1 VAARG
6 ASELAADAAAFLRW
20 LDEERHASPA
30 TVRAYRADL
39 EAFAAWR
46 PAGAGPPDRLELRR
60 YVAALQARGLKATS
74 IQRKLAALRSFF
86 RWLREHRG
94 HAADPARLVRGPKVP
109 RRVPKFL
116 TVAEVDRLL
125 GLPFDD
131 THEGARDRAL
141 LEVLYSTGC
150 RVAEAA
156 DLSLARLDLEEGTAL
171 LRGKGN
177 KERLAILGP
186 PAVAAVRA
194 YLPHRAALLRAR
206 GRNDG
211 GALFLNRFGKR
222 LSARWIFETV
232 LRHARRARIA
242 TRLTPHGLRHS
253 FATHLLDRGADLRTV
268 QELLGHAR
276 LVTTE
281 IYTHV
286 SMARL
291 REVYERA
298 HPQGSGFRAAES
310 VSGDASTDA

>member
-1 VAARG
+1 VALRSA
-6 ASELAADAAAFLRW
+6 ASLAADTAAFLRH
-20 LDEERHASPA
+20 LDEERHVSPA

-39 EAFAAWR
+39 EAYLAWR
-46 PAGAGPPDRLELRR
+46 PRDAGPPDRLELRR
-60 YVAALQARGLKATS
+60 YVAALQERGLKATS

-94 HAADPARLVRGPKVP
+94 HSGDPARLVRGPKLP
-109 RRVPKFL
+109 RRIPKFL

-131 THEGARDRAL
+131 THEGTRDRAL

-156 DLSLARLDLEEGTAL
+156 DLSLARLDLGEGTAL
-171 LRGKGN
+171 LKGKGN
-177 KERLAILGP
+177 KERMAILGP
-186 PAVAAVRA
+186 QAALAVRA
-194 YLPHRAALLRAR
+194 YLPQRAALLRER
-206 GRNDG
+206 GRSDV
-211 GALFLNRFGKR
+211 GALFLNRFAKR

-298 HPQGSGFRAAES
+298 HPQGRVRCPEER
-310 VSGDASTDA
+310 